1 MSLSQALRTLT
12 HGLLALAISLGSVPR
27 APAAEQ
33 LLVRFSGLE
42 LPLDLNELESWAL
55 QPKVNA
61 ELGPWLNLLD
71 PATRQDLQR
80 ILRQPLNLESSTI
93 ALLLDSWAGRQLVL
107 QLGSLLRSADGDGG
121 PLLLDL
127 LQRRGRS
134 TVVSLL
140 KDAPTSH
147 LELDLDA
154 LSALGFRLRGQLEQ
168 QKNLLKQLNA
178 LRLMP
183 LPVFRSTRR
192 PVRHQRRGLAVE
204 HREAP
209 LELDLWWP
217 AGGAPAKRWLLFS
230 HGLGGSTAQMEWLAS
245 ELAAQGWPVLAV
257 QHPGSDDAAV
267 RGLLEGRQTLPGLE
281 TLPARL
287 QDLQALQTAV
297 RDGRLGFGPH
307 GSPPRLVLL
316 GHSLGALAGLLWA
329 GAEVEPGLEE
339 RCSQNLQQIP
349 VLDSSFL
356 LQCQLTEL
364 SLPELE
370 PLAGLDAVV
379 VLNSFGSLLWGER
392 GLASI
397 AVPVLSIGGSM
408 DLITPPLNE
417 QLRPFQ
423 QLQHAGSRLAL
434 VEGGSHFSAV
444 GLRRDQALMRLGSD
458 LVGED
463 PRLVQQALV
472 ELHVRFLDSLDE
484 GETPPS
490 GVQSV
495 AGVRT
500 YVLDGPMTEPLLP

>member
-12 HGLLALAISLGSVPR
+12 HGLLAVAISLGSVPR
-27 APAAEQ
+27 SSAAEQ
-33 LLVRFSGLE
+33 LLVRFSGLQ
-42 LPLDLNELESWAL
+42 LPLDLNELEAWAL
-55 QPKVNA
+55 RPQANP

-71 PATRQDLQR
+71 QQTRQDLQR
-80 ILRQPLNLESSTI
+80 LLQQPLNLENSTI
-93 ALLLDSWAGRQLVL
+93 ALLLESWAGRQLVL

-127 LQRRGRS
+127 LQKRRSS

-140 KDAPTSH
+140 KEAPTPH

-154 LSALGFRLRGQLEQ
+154 LSVLGFQLREQLEQ
-168 QKNLLKQLNA
+168 QKTLVQQLQALDLLPLASAVGDRRVVQRRHHA
-178 LRLMP
+178 
-183 LPVFRSTRR
+183 LPVA
-192 PVRHQRRGLAVE
+192 HRGSS
-204 HREAP
+204 

-217 AGGAPAKRWLLFS
+217 QGGQQAQRWLLLS
-230 HGLGGSTAQMEWLAS
+230 HGLGGSTAQMEWLAGA
-245 ELAAQGWPVLAV
+245 LAARGWPVLAV

-287 QDLQALQTAV
+287 QALQAVQSAV
-297 RDGRLGFGPH
+297 SHGRLGFGPH
-307 GSPPRLVLL
+307 GGPPRLVLL

-329 GAEVEPGLEE
+329 GAEVEPGLAE
-339 RCSQNLQQIP
+339 RCSQNLQRIP

-364 SLPELE
+364 SLPPLE
-370 PLAGLDAVV
+370 PPAGLDAVV
-379 VLNSFGSLLWGER
+379 VLNSFGSLLWGNR

-397 AVPVLSIGGSM
+397 EVPVLSIGGSM

-423 QLQHAGSRLAL
+423 QFQHPGSRLAV
-434 VEGGSHFSAV
+434 VEGGSHFSPV
-444 GLRRDQALMRLGSD
+444 GLRREQALMRLGSD

-463 PRLVQQALV
+463 PRLVQRALV
-472 ELHVRFLDSLDE
+472 DLHARFLQSLE
-484 GETPPS
+484 KGESLPS
-490 GVQSV
+490 GLHSI
-495 AGVRT
+495 AGVNT
-500 YVLDGPMTEPLLP
+500 YVLDAPMAKPLLP

>member
-55 QPKVNA
+55 RPKVNA

-140 KDAPTSH
+140 KEAPTSH

-168 QKNLLKQLNA
+168 QKNLLKQLND

-183 LPVFRSTRR
+183 LPVFRSTRG
-192 PVRHQRRGLAVE
+192 PVRHQQRSLAVE

-257 QHPGSDDAAV
+257 QHPGSDDTAV

-287 QDLQALQTAV
+287 QDLQALQSAV

-316 GHSLGALAGLLWA
+316 GHSLGALSSLLWA
-329 GAEVEPGLEE
+329 GADVEPGLAE

-364 SLPELE
+364 SLPALE
-370 PLAGLDAVV
+370 PPVGLDAVV

-423 QLQHAGSRLAL
+423 QLQHPASRLAL
-434 VEGGSHFSAV
+434 VAGGSHFSAV
-444 GLRRDQALMRLGSD
+444 GLRRDQALMQLGSD

-500 YVLDGPMTEPLLP
+500 YVLDSPMAKSLLP

>member
-55 QPKVNA
+55 RPKVNA

-140 KDAPTSH
+140 KEAPTSH

-168 QKNLLKQLNA
+168 QKNLLKQLND

-183 LPVFRSTRR
+183 LPVFRSTRG
-192 PVRHQRRGLAVE
+192 PVRHQQRSLAVE

-209 LELDLWWP
+209 LALDLWWP

-257 QHPGSDDAAV
+257 QHPGSDDTAV

-287 QDLQALQTAV
+287 QDLQALQSAV

-316 GHSLGALAGLLWA
+316 GHSLGALSSLLWA
-329 GAEVEPGLEE
+329 GADVEPGLAE

-364 SLPELE
+364 SLPALE
-370 PLAGLDAVV
+370 PPVGLDAVV

-417 QLRPFQ
+417 QVRPFQ
-423 QLQHAGSRLAL
+423 QLQHSGSRLAL

-444 GLRRDQALMRLGSD
+444 GLR
-458 LVGED
+458 
-463 PRLVQQALV
+463 
-472 ELHVRFLDSLDE
+472 
-484 GETPPS
+484 
-490 GVQSV
+490 
-495 AGVRT
+495 
-500 YVLDGPMTEPLLP
+500 

>member
-12 HGLLALAISLGSVPR
+12 HGLLAVAISLGAVPR
-27 APAAEQ
+27 SSAAEQ
-33 LLVRFSGLE
+33 LLVRFSGLQ

-55 QPKVNA
+55 QPQVNP

-71 PATRQDLQR
+71 QQTRQDLQR
-80 ILRQPLNLESSTI
+80 LLQQPLNLENSTI

-121 PLLLDL
+121 PLLLEL
-127 LQRRGRS
+127 LQRRRSS

-140 KDAPTSH
+140 KEAPTPH

-154 LSALGFRLRGQLEQ
+154 LSVLGFQLRKQLEQ
-168 QKNLLKQLNA
+168 QKNLVQKLQ
-178 LRLMP
+178 
-183 LPVFRSTRR
+183 S
-192 PVRHQRRGLAVE
+192 
-204 HREAP
+204 
-209 LELDLWWP
+209 LDLLPLTAEVGDRYVVQRQHHDLEVSHRGKPLQLDQWWP
-217 AGGAPAKRWLLFS
+217 QGGKPSKRWLLLS

-257 QHPGSDDAAV
+257 QHPGSDDTAV

-287 QDLQALQTAV
+287 QDLQALQSAV

-316 GHSLGALAGLLWA
+316 GHSLGALSSLLWA
-329 GAEVEPGLEE
+329 GADVEPGLAE

-364 SLPELE
+364 SLPALE
-370 PLAGLDAVV
+370 PPVGLDAVV

-417 QLRPFQ
+417 QVRPFQ
-423 QLQHAGSRLAL
+423 QLQHSGSRLAL

-500 YVLDGPMTEPLLP
+500 YVLDSPMAKSLLP

>member
-12 HGLLALAISLGSVPR
+12 HGLLAVAISLGSVPR
-27 APAAEQ
+27 AQAAEQ
-33 LLVRFSGLE
+33 LVVRFSGLE

-71 PATRQDLQR
+71 PATQQDLQR

-93 ALLLDSWAGRQLVL
+93 ALLLESWAGRQLVL

-127 LQRRGRS
+127 LQRRRSS

-140 KDAPTSH
+140 KEAPTSH

-154 LSALGFRLRGQLEQ
+154 LSALGFRLRSQLEQ
-168 QKNLLKQLNA
+168 QKSLLKQLNT

-183 LPVFRSTRR
+183 LPVFSSTRR
-192 PVRHQRRGLAVE
+192 AVRHQQRRLEVD

-209 LELDLWWP
+209 LALDLWWP
-217 AGGAPAKRWLLFS
+217 TGGAPPKRWLLMS

-245 ELAAQGWPVLAV
+245 ALAARGWPVMAV
-257 QHPGSDDAAV
+257 QHPGSDDEAV

-287 QDLQALQTAV
+287 LDLQAAQAALS
-297 RDGRLGFGPH
+297 DGRISFGSH
-307 GSPPRLVLL
+307 GSPPRMVLM
-316 GHSLGALAGLLWA
+316 GHSLGALASMLWA
-329 GAEVEPGLEE
+329 GAAVEPGLAQ
-339 RCSQNLQQIP
+339 RCASNLQQIP
-349 VLDSSFL
+349 VLDSSYL

-364 SLPELE
+364 SLPALE
-370 PLAGLDAVV
+370 PPAGLDAVV
-379 VLNSFGSLLWGER
+379 VLNSFGSLLWGEQ
-392 GLASI
+392 GLSSI

-417 QLRPFQ
+417 QVRPFH

-500 YVLDGPMTEPLLP
+500 YVLDAAMAEPLLP

>member
-1 MSLSQALRTLT
+1 LSLSQALRTLT
-12 HGLLALAISLGSVPR
+12 HGLLAVAVSLGTVPR
-27 APAAEQ
+27 TQAAEQ

-55 QPKVNA
+55 KPQFNA

-71 PATRQDLQR
+71 PQTRQDLQR

-93 ALLLDSWAGRQLVL
+93 ALLLESWAGRQLVL

-121 PLLLDL
+121 PLLLEL
-127 LQRRGRS
+127 LQRPGSS

-140 KDAPTSH
+140 KEAPTSR

-154 LSALGFRLRGQLEQ
+154 LSSLGFRLRSQLEQ
-168 QKNLLKQLNA
+168 QKNLLTQLNG
-178 LRLMP
+178 LQLMP
-183 LPVFRSTRR
+183 LSLVRSTRR
-192 PVRHQRRGLAVE
+192 AVRHQRRRLDVA
-204 HREAP
+204 HRQAP

-217 AGGAPAKRWLLFS
+217 TAGAPSKRWLLIS
-230 HGLGGSTAQMEWLAS
+230 HGLGGSAAQMEWLAS
-245 ELAAQGWPVLAV
+245 ALAARGWPVLAV

-281 TLPARL
+281 TLPGRL
-287 QDLQALQTAV
+287 LDLQAAQAAV
-297 RDGRLGFGPH
+297 RSAEVGFGPH

-316 GHSLGALAGLLWA
+316 GHSLGALASLLWA
-329 GAEVEPGLEE
+329 GAQVEPGLDE
-339 RCSQNLQQIP
+339 RCARNLQQIP

-364 SLPELE
+364 SLPQQE
-370 PLAGLDAVV
+370 PPAGLEAVM
-379 VLNSFGSLLWGER
+379 VLNSFGSLLWGEQ
-392 GLASI
+392 GLTSI

-408 DLITPPLNE
+408 DLITPPVNE

-423 QLQHAGSRLAL
+423 QLRHPHSRLAL

-472 ELHVRFLDSLDE
+472 DLHLRFLNSLDA
-484 GETPPS
+484 GQAPPT
-490 GVQSV
+490 GLQTA
-495 AGVRT
+495 AGVSA
-500 YVLDGPMTEPLLP
+500 YVLDAPTAGPLQP

>member
-12 HGLLALAISLGSVPR
+12 HGLLAVAISLGAVTRSS
-27 APAAEQ
+27 AAEQ
-33 LLVRFSGLE
+33 LLVRFSGLQ

-55 QPKVNA
+55 QPQVNA

-93 ALLLDSWAGRQLVL
+93 ALLLESWAGRQLVL

-127 LQRRGRS
+127 LQRRQSS

-140 KDAPTSH
+140 KEAPTPH

-154 LSALGFRLRGQLEQ
+154 LSALGFRLRSQLEQ
-168 QKNLLKQLNA
+168 QKDLLQELNA

-183 LPVFRSTRR
+183 LSFVRSTRSE
-192 PVRHQRRGLAVE
+192 VQHQRRPLPVP
-204 HREAP
+204 HRDRP

-217 AGGAPAKRWLLFS
+217 TGMAPSKRWLLIS
-230 HGLGGSTAQMEWLAS
+230 HGLGGSTAQMEWLAND
-245 ELAAQGWPVLAV
+245 LAARGWPVMAV

-287 QDLQALQTAV
+287 RDLQVVQAAV
-297 RDGRLGFGPH
+297 ASGQLGFGPH

-316 GHSLGALAGLLWA
+316 GHSLGALASLFWA
-329 GAEVEPGLEE
+329 GAEVEPGLAQ
-339 RCSQNLQQIP
+339 RCARNLQQIP

-364 SLPELE
+364 TLPLLDPPE
-370 PLAGLDAVV
+370 GLDAVI
-379 VLNSFGSLLWGER
+379 VLNSFGSLLWGEQ

-397 AVPVLSIGGSM
+397 DVPVLSIGGSM

-423 QLQHAGSRLAL
+423 QLQHPNSRLAV

-444 GLRRDQALMRLGSD
+444 GMRRDQALMRLGSD

-484 GETPPS
+484 GGSAPR
-490 GVQSV
+490 GIQSV

-500 YVLDGPMTEPLLP
+500 YVLDGEMAEPLQP